1 MSDALALLGYLVAG
15 IGALCFIG
23 WIICRFEWEAERDE
37 NMRAAASGMDE
48 FSAPE
53 GGQHRG

>member
-1 MSDALALLGYLVAG
+1 MEALALLGYLAAG

-23 WIICRFEWEAERDE
+23 WCIARFELIAERHDDVA
-37 NMRAAASGMDE
+37 RAASGMDE

-53 GGQHRG
+53 GGQRHE

>member
-15 IGALCFIG
+15 VGFVCFVG
-23 WIICRFEWEAERDE
+23 WLIARYEWEAERHDDIS
-37 NMRAAASGMDE
+37 RAAAGMDE

-53 GGQHRG
+53 GGRQP